1 MDCYVSL
8 GLGGGATGEDCDGR
22 LIILLAS
29 LGWLLAPAFRII
41 SGRKF
46 LIMLL
51 LVVTFSR
58 GRYFPN
64 FIALK

>member
-1 MDCYVSL
+1 ME
-8 GLGGGATGEDCDGR
+8 GL

-29 LGWLLAPAFRII
+29 LGWMLAPAFRII
-41 SGRKF
+41 SRHKF

-58 GRYFPN
+58 GSLLLI
-64 FIALK
+64 FIALKQEDILH

>member
-1 MDCYVSL
+1 ME
-8 GLGGGATGEDCDGR
+8 GL
-22 LIILLAS
+22 LILLAS

-41 SGRKF
+41 SGHKF

-58 GRYFPN
+58 GRYFRN

>member
-1 MDCYVSL
+1 ME
-8 GLGGGATGEDCDGR
+8 GL
-22 LIILLAS
+22 LILLAS

-41 SGRKF
+41 SGHKF
-46 LIMLL
+46 LMLL

-58 GRYFPN
+58 GRYFRN